1 MKVYRLQEMAAL
13 EKHINS
19 FGENVKSYLD
29 EKFHVT
35 LLFFPIVGVVTFTV
49 IPLIVMISVA
59 FTNYDQN
66 HLPPT
71 SLFTWVGVKNFKTL
85 FSSSLTST
93 YGYSFGRVLGWTLT
107 WAFVA
112 TFTTYIGGIML
123 AMFIEN
129 FIKGNLM
136 EEWKVN
142 DS

>member
-1 MKVYRLQEMAAL
+1 MG
-13 EKHINS
+13 KHINS

-93 YGYSFGRVLGWTLT
+93 YGYSFGRVLGWTLA